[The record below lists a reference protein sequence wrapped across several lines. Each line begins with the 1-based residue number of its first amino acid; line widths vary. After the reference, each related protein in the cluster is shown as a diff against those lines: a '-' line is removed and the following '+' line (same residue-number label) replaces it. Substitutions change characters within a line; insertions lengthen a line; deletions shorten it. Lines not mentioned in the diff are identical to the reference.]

1 MAAGYAFSP
10 RRTLERALASPA
22 AACGSLGQIEHV
34 VIFINENQTFDTYFG
49 TYRGVRGFSDTHNR
63 KAFAQSYPGTAGVP
77 YGGKLLPFRFDTSH
91 QGECVNDIDHG

>member
-1 MAAGYAFSP
+1 MEDLRRAGDFLRVGAVAGAMAAG
-10 RRTLERALASPA
+10 
-22 AACGSLGQIEHV
+22 
-34 VIFINENQTFDTYFG
+34 YFG